1 LRAGS
6 RRGDPWSPAY
16 LGSAACAG
24 HHKSVVDESGR
35 HHPGQK
41 AAFNV
46 GSIINASGPAKLPLA
61 SNHRILGQ
69 SNRRAVRVE
78 EMEGAD
84 CGMAGWRSDTADVH
98 ALGHGRRDDVTRL
111 RVLAPYVCLRPGPRR
126 WFRHSCVLV
135 RRTRTPPLNICGI
148 DSANGK
154 AGYPIKARRG
164 SSYGFLFASGNSP
177 PDCRWVLNLLKQMA
191 DPASAVPV
199 AESPF
204 SAPILARYTV

>member
-1 LRAGS
+1 MAEFPASVRFPEPWDSTYLRAGS

-35 HHPGQK
+35 YHPGQK

-84 CGMAGWRSDTADVH
+84 CGMAGWRSDKI
-98 ALGHGRRDDVTRL
+98 GRASCRE
-111 RVLAPYVCLRPGPRR
+111 RVEISV
-126 WFRHSCVLV
+126 
-135 RRTRTPPLNICGI
+135 
-148 DSANGK
+148 
-154 AGYPIKARRG
+154 
-164 SSYGFLFASGNSP
+164 
-177 PDCRWVLNLLKQMA
+177 
-191 DPASAVPV
+191 
-199 AESPF
+199 
-204 SAPILARYTV
+204 